1 MGYAGPIPPE
11 RWPRQQT
18 DCSSRGRGGTQCRHL
33 GRHCPHSSSSS
44 PKRVRFQGVSYGL
57 TLPPAPRT
65 RSCPASQSRLVP
77 TQRRSRKGLF
87 CFSSPFSY
95 LCVLAIFVFLSS
107 HLRSVTNNCCLHSS
121 WLLFLLPVSD
131 PQV

>member
-1 MGYAGPIPPE
+1 MGYAGPKRPDQGPHH
-11 RWPRQQT
+11 QT
-18 DCSSRGRGGTQCRHL
+18 NFPARGGAETQCRHL

-57 TLPPAPRT
+57 TLPPAPGT

-77 TQRRSRKGLF
+77 TQRRSRKDLF

-107 HLRSVTNNCCLHSS
+107 HLRSVTYNCCPHRC
-121 WLLFLLPVSD
+121 WLLLLF
-131 PQV
+131 

>member
-11 RWPRQQT
+11 RGPGQQT
-18 DCSSRGRGGTQCRHL
+18 DCSSGGRGGTQCRHL

-57 TLPPAPRT
+57 TLPPAPGT

-87 CFSSPFSY
+87 CFSSP
-95 LCVLAIFVFLSS
+95 LSS
-107 HLRSVTNNCCLHSS
+107 LCFLPIF
-121 WLLFLLPVSD
+121 LFLFSPLLSLSTHSCLST
-131 PQV
+131 